1 MAITFGLLLQ
11 LALVAGTPGPDLVVA
26 REPTWALAFPRWE
39 PTRLTELMN
48 DTTRRRKIK
57 AIEYSD
63 GYHDRL
69 KVHKIMSFAMIPLF
83 VGSAVTGFQLRNKR
97 DQAPQWARDLHGPFA
112 GGTAVL
118 FGMNSL
124 TGAWNLWE
132 GRKDP
137 AGRTRRLIHSAM
149 FLAAGAGF
157 VYVTAAGDNIQ
168 TVGKPNHWHRDIAI
182 GSMTISLV
190 SWSIMLFR

>member
-1 MAITFGLLLQ
+1 MAITLGLLLQ
-11 LALVAGTPGPDLVVA
+11 LTVALAGPGPDSGAVRAPL
-26 REPTWALAFPRWE
+26 RTLDFPRWE
-39 PTRLTELMN
+39 ATRLTALMN
-48 DTTRRRKIK
+48 DTTRRRKIP

-69 KVHKIMSFAMIPLF
+69 KVHKILSFAMIPLF

-97 DQAPQWARDLHGPFA
+97 DAAPQWARDLHGPFA

-124 TGAWNLWE
+124 TGIWNLWE

-157 VYVTAAGDNIQ
+157 VYVTAVGDNIH
-168 TVGKPNHWHRDIAI
+168 TVGKPNHWHRDIAL
-182 GSMTISLV
+182 GSMTLSLV

>member
-1 MAITFGLLLQ
+1 MPLPCSLLLQ
-11 LALVAGTPGPDLVVA
+11 LALLAGSPRPDSVVT
-26 REPTWALAFPRWE
+26 REPSRALPFPRWE

-48 DTTRRRKIK
+48 DTTRRRRIK

-69 KVHKIMSFAMIPLF
+69 TIHTALSFAMIPLF
-83 VGSAVTGFQLRNKR
+83 GGSAYTGYELRHKR
-97 DQAPQWARDLHGPFA
+97 DAAPKWVRDLHGPLA
-112 GGTAVL
+112 GGTAVV
-118 FGMNSL
+118 FGMNTL

-137 AGRTRRLIHSAM
+137 VGRGRRLLHGAM

-157 VYVTAAGDNIQ
+157 VYVIAAGDNIRADA
-168 TVGKPNHWHRDIAI
+168 KPNHWHRDIAL
-182 GSMTISLV
+182 GSMAISLV

>member
-1 MAITFGLLLQ
+1 MAITLSLLLLQ
-11 LALVAGTPGPDLVVA
+11 LTVAIAAPDSAPV
-26 REPTWALAFPRWE
+26 REPPRALAFPRWE
-39 PTRLTELMN
+39 PTRLVELMN
-48 DTTRRRKIK
+48 DTTRRRKIR

-69 KVHKIMSFAMIPLF
+69 KVHKILSFAMIPLF

-124 TGAWNLWE
+124 TGIWNLWE

-157 VYVTAAGDNIQ
+157 VYVTAAGDNIH

-182 GSMTISLV
+182 GSMTLSLA